1 MNKYL
6 IVGLG
11 NPGAD
16 YEFTRHNI
24 GFEVVNQLVA
34 DAGGSFELT
43 KLGWISHIKISGKQ
57 VIVVKPNTYMNLSG
71 KAVLF
76 WMIAEKIKPE
86 NILVVTDDLAL
97 PTAKIRLREKGSPGG
112 HNGLKSIVE
121 MLGHEQFPRLRFG
134 VGSNF
139 QKGRQV
145 EYVLNK
151 FKPDE
156 TADVTASI
164 NTSVEA
170 IKSFVK
176 AGISNTMTIFNR

>member
-1 MNKYL
+1 MQK
-6 IVGLG
+6 
-11 NPGAD
+11 
-16 YEFTRHNI
+16 
-24 GFEVVNQLVA
+24 
-34 DAGGSFELT
+34 
-43 KLGWISHIKISGKQ
+43 
-57 VIVVKPNTYMNLSG
+57 
-71 KAVLF
+71 
-76 WMIAEKIKPE
+76 KIKPE